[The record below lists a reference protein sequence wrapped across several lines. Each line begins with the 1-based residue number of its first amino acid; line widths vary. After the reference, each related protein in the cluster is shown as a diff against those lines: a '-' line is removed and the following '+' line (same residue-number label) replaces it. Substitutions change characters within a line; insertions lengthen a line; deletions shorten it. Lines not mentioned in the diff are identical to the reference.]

1 MCSLSKEGSVFWFYQ
16 SSAIIKMGFE
26 RQAMSDQS
34 TETKIARLRY
44 AGGEAFVAESQSGHA
59 IVTSFAHDILTAPSP
74 MEMLLIALGGCT
86 GADVVSI
93 LEKKR
98 QRVTGYNIEVR
109 GERRAEH
116 PRVYTKIEVVHYVR
130 GHGIDPKAVQ
140 HAVELSETKYC
151 SVSAMLGA
159 TAQISMRFEVANE
172 D

>member
-1 MCSLSKEGSVFWFYQ
+1 MKCESDIIRVYSLLL
-16 SSAIIKMGFE
+16 
-26 RQAMSDQS
+26 RPMSDDTKS
-34 TETKIARLRY
+34 ETKIASLRY

-59 IVTSFAHDILTAPSP
+59 IVTSFGRELTAPSP
-74 MEMLLIALGGCT
+74 MELVLIALGGCS
-86 GADVVSI
+86 GADVVAI

-98 QRVTGYNIEVR
+98 QRVTDYRIEVR

-130 GHGIDPKAVQ
+130 GHAIEPRAVQ

-159 TAQISMRFEVANE
+159 TARLSMRYEITNE
-172 D
+172 E